1 MRTFQKAVN
10 YSKSLLKSLLII
22 IIVNNQDTS
31 RIRRVTDLLSTLD
44 TPTQLTNQQPIDQVQ
59 LLTQVVLVNQQA

>member
-1 MRTFQKAVN
+1 MRIFQKTIN

-31 RIRRVTDLLSTLD
+31 GIKHVTDLLATLD
-44 TPTQLTNQQPIDQVQ
+44 TPTQLTIQQPIDQV
-59 LLTQVVLVNQQA
+59 